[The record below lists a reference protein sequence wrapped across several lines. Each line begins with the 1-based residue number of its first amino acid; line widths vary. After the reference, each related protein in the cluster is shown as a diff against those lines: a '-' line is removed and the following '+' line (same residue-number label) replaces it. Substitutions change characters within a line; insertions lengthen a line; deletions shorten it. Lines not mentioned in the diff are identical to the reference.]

1 MDLDDTINAS
11 YAALDAFAK
20 GDPAAV
26 KLLFSHRDDVMLANP
41 FGPAVAGWSAASQ
54 MLDFASSRF
63 RNGHVSGVDRV
74 ARYEASDLAV
84 SMRQSIGTP
93 RSRDARIYWPSIF
106 E

>member
-1 MDLDDTINAS
+1 MNLDDAINTS

-41 FGPAVAGWSAASQ
+41 FGPAVAGWSAASD

-63 RNGHVSGVDRV
+63 NDGHLRGVDRV
-74 ARYEASDLAV
+74 ARYEATDLAV
-84 SMRQSIGTP
+84 VREWLRG
-93 RSRDARIYWPSIF
+93 
-106 E
+106 